1 MGTNHLAGSEG
12 ATPALAA
19 GPDWLCRTLS
29 ILPRPLRFLSVGACG
44 LITDLGVFTA
54 LPFHV
59 TNPLLARLVSL
70 AAATLITWRLNRA
83 VTFNASGRRQHDE
96 ALRYAGV
103 TAVAQGTNFAVFSA
117 LVLTV
122 LAAWPQAALIC
133 GAAIG
138 AIISYAGHTRFA
150 FAPVSPARDG
160 EWGSNRP

>member
-1 MGTNHLAGSEG
+1 MNLNVESHHTDSVRRLAENF
-12 ATPALAA
+12 
-19 GPDWLCRTLS
+19 
-29 ILPRPLRFLSVGACG
+29 PRPLRFLIVGTLG
-44 LITDLGVFTA
+44 LTTDLGVFTA
-54 LPFHV
+54 LPFHF
-59 TNPLLARLVSL
+59 TDPLLARLVSL
-70 AAATLITWRLNRA
+70 AAATLVTWRLNRA

-117 LVLTV
+117 LVLTA
-122 LAAWPQAALIC
+122 LATLPQAALIC

-150 FAPVSPARDG
+150 FAPVNPASDG